1 MLEPGELAPN
11 FPVGDRTLYSI
22 IEGRSGVVFF
32 FPKAFT
38 AG

>member
-1 MLEPGELAPN
+1 MLDPGELAPN
-11 FPVGDRTLYSI
+11 FPVGDKTLYEL